1 MLTGAALGAAIGE
14 ALEKAAISKAEIAR
28 RFNVKPPSVSGW
40 IKTGR
45 ISKSNFEK
53 LRRMLADVVS
63 DHHWGFNGGINHRHS
78 LAQTRA
84 DYHIDHE
91 PDDLSDEEAYLVDAY
106 RKAGKQTRTALR
118 EFAKAIHAAHPKVQ
132 KKRASHN

>member
-1 MLTGAALGAAIGE
+1 MLTGAALGAAISE
-14 ALEKAAISKAEIAR
+14 ALEKAGISKAEIAR

-53 LRRMLADVVS
+53 LRRMLADVVP
-63 DHHWGFNGGINHRHS
+63 DHHWGFHSAANNRHS
-78 LAQTRA
+78 LAQPRA
-84 DYHIDHE
+84 GYHLNHE
-91 PDDLSDEEAYLVDAY
+91 SDDLSDDEAYLVEAF
-106 RKAGKQTRTALR
+106 RKAGKQTRTALH
-118 EFAKAIHAAHPKVQ
+118 EFAKAIHAAHPRLQ